1 MLEERLQK
9 FSGVWDFLLLEMREK
24 VVFDLG
30 LEMYAEYWGVVMLGN
45 VAQMKNTRVRR
56 GSYMGGELN

>member
-1 MLEERLQK
+1 M
-9 FSGVWDFLLLEMREK
+9 LEMREK

-45 VAQMKNTRVRR
+45 VAQMKITRVRR